1 MSDFNLV
8 PESYSYILEQHKDKI
23 KESIC
28 IKCSYKDLI
37 LNYDDIVEN
46 KDLYKNLN
54 HISLR
59 IEKKHDGTREFL
71 KGSIEDKFYSEDSI
85 GDIRVNVFSGYDIE
99 NSTIDSHIFVQEK
112 EFEYIKKCINEKIA
126 ISTIYLA
133 VRYGME
139 DDQLLKG
146 ILFWS
151 EKSYLSKEWKLSPL
165 TNNILP
171 IYGYKLILET
181 EVEVKRDEY
190 DINEENEEKE
200 KTKRENLRED
210 IDEVLQQH
218 FYEVTSELNK
228 LNKGFTDLH
237 IKFSIVFV
245 VFVIF
250 LLILNF
256 S

>member
-23 KESIC
+23 EESIC
-28 IKCSYKDLI
+28 IKCSYKDPI
-37 LNYDDIVEN
+37 LNYEDIIEN
-46 KDLYKNLN
+46 RDIYKKLN
-54 HISLR
+54 RISLW
-59 IEKKHDGTREFL
+59 IKKNHDGTKEYL
-71 KGSIEDKFYSEDSI
+71 KRSIQDKFYSEDSI
-85 GDIRVNVFSGYDIE
+85 GNIRVNVFSGYDVE

-126 ISTIYLA
+126 ISTIYLT
-133 VRYGME
+133 VEYGMD
-139 DDQLLKG
+139 DDQLLRG

-151 EKSYLSKEWKLSPL
+151 GKSYLSKEWKLSPL

-181 EVEVKRDEY
+181 EVEVKRDEC
-190 DINEENEEKE
+190 DIKEENEEKE

-210 IDEVLQQH
+210 INEVLQQH
-218 FYEVTSELNK
+218 FYEITSELNK

-250 LLILNF
+250 SLILNF